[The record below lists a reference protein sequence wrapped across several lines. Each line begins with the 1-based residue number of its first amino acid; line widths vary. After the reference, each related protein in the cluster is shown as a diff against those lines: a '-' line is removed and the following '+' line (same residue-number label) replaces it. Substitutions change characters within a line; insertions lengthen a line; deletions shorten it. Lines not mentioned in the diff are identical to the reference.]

1 MAPPRRAASAIT
13 SYFEAAPTNTKRK
26 AGDDS
31 EKENTQI
38 IELVLNPSDDDIS
51 EVEPPKK
58 KAKSIATKK
67 ATAAKSTTTKK
78 ATTAT
83 KAKPKA
89 KATGPTPKKLFNDTV
104 KLVEKQVKAL
114 DKKVKSMDG
123 NQRSI
128 NVGTYAELA
137 TDHLKVAETLATTDP
152 IMAFNLVLCLGD
164 AASTDLDVAVKM
176 CGYGE
181 HEDPFEELDDA
192 LLPLLERRELPDG
205 HITGVLTGVPH
216 RWTRKDADWD
226 YEAGWPNKQQ
236 RNQIAN
242 HRIEWEAER
251 RQLRRE
257 RRADCD
263 DWIAVALE
271 DLKEERDYLDQY
283 GVEGFFAK
291 SIAKLEALDAA
302 RK

>member
-13 SYFEAAPTNTKRK
+13 SYFEAAPTNAKRK
-26 AGDDS
+26 SADLS
-31 EKENTQI
+31 EKENVPI
-38 IELVLNPSDDDIS
+38 IELASDAPEDDIL
-51 EVEPPKK
+51 EAEPPKK
-58 KAKSIATKK
+58 K
-67 ATAAKSTTTKK
+67 AKSTTTKK

-83 KAKPKA
+83 KVRPKA
-89 KATGPTPKKLFNDTV
+89 KTVGGPTPKKLFNDTV

-137 TDHLKVAETLATTDP
+137 TAHLKVVETLATHDP
-152 IMAFNLVLCLGD
+152 IMAFNLTLCLGD

-192 LLPLLERRELPDG
+192 LLPLIGRRELPDG

-216 RWTRKDADWD
+216 RWTRKDADVG
-226 YEAGWPNKQQ
+226 EFKTGRPNKQQ
-236 RNQIAN
+236 RNQMAN
-242 HRIEWEAER
+242 DRIEWEAER

-271 DLKEERDYLDQY
+271 DLKEERDYLDRY
-283 GVEGFFAK
+283 GVEGFFKK